1 MNQFARPGAS
11 QASAESRLND
21 ARPNSES
28 ITLGPFALCLRSVR
42 REFTGW
48 FPRVIAAIGLLLLVT
63 GSANSQSGVLIPKG
77 KDAPD
82 PSELTL
88 DEMSV
93 NVIVDN
99 QYARVRVS
107 QIFGNRT
114 ENPQE
119 GRYVFLIP
127 TTASISDFAVWDNDV
142 RIPGVIL
149 EKRRAEEIY
158 KDLAL
163 QSIDPGLLKQER
175 EDDASSAFTVEVT
188 PIPAFGTKRLELE
201 YTQALPVDDLE
212 SYFSFPF
219 KPSEYGTQSVGHL
232 EIRIQIS
239 SRVPLTDLNL
249 RSKNYTLNMIENR
262 PEYKSASF
270 EANNI
275 ELTEDLSFSY
285 GLNVSA
291 STLEFLAFRAPE
303 RITADELRDPRLA
316 QREPDGYFEAAGVF
330 NENGRKPGAAAPP
343 PPRSI
348 LVMLDTSLSMQWEKL
363 DRAYEATEGLLR
375 SLTSQDS
382 FNLVLFNDDV
392 MTFSSQAVDARPD
405 QIDRALAFIKSSY
418 LSGGTDIGAA
428 LERAAKLAKDLP
440 ARKERA
446 IVMIT
451 DGNSTLATTRMK
463 AIVDRFQKANDAGAR
478 ARMYVFGIGGDT
490 NIQLLSELARA
501 SRGFFDWTR
510 ETDDLSFKLK

>member
-93 NVIVDN
+93 HCVIDN
-99 QYARVRVS
+99 QYARVRVT

-114 ENPQE
+114 DNVQE

-127 TTASISDFAVWDNDV
+127 TTASISDFAIWDGDV

-175 EDDASSAFTVEVT
+175 ADTASTAFTVQVA
-188 PIPAFGTKRLELE
+188 PIPAYGTKRLELE
-201 YTQALPVDDLE
+201 YTEALPVENLE
-212 SYFSFPF
+212 SYYSFPL
-219 KPSEYGTQSVGHL
+219 KPSEYGTQSVAHL
-232 EIRIQIS
+232 EIRLQLS
-239 SRVPLTDLNL
+239 SGVPMTDLVL
-249 RSKNYTLNMIENR
+249 RSKAYALNFIENTAQ
-262 PEYKSASF
+262 YKSATF
-270 EANNI
+270 AANNI
-275 ELTEDLSFSY
+275 QLTQDFAFSY
-285 GLNVSA
+285 GMIVKGT
-291 STLEFLAFRAPE
+291 TLEFLAYRAPE

-316 QREPDGYFEAAGVF
+316 AREP
-330 NENGRKPGAAAPP
+330 
-343 PPRSI
+343 
-348 LVMLDTSLSMQWEKL
+348 
-363 DRAYEATEGLLR
+363 
-375 SLTSQDS
+375 
-382 FNLVLFNDDV
+382 
-392 MTFSSQAVDARPD
+392 
-405 QIDRALAFIKSSY
+405 
-418 LSGGTDIGAA
+418 
-428 LERAAKLAKDLP
+428 
-440 ARKERA
+440 
-446 IVMIT
+446 
-451 DGNSTLATTRMK
+451 
-463 AIVDRFQKANDAGAR
+463 
-478 ARMYVFGIGGDT
+478 
-490 NIQLLSELARA
+490 
-501 SRGFFDWTR
+501 
-510 ETDDLSFKLK
+510 